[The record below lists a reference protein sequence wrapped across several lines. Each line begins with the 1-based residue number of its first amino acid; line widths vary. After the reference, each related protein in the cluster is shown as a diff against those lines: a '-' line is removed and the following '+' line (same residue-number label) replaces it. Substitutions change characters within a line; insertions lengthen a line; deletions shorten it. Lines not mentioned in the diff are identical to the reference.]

1 MNMRILIV
9 RHADPDYVNDSI
21 TKKGVKEAK
30 LLAERLKKEKIDAI
44 YCSPLGRAKKTASYT
59 LNARNECA
67 ETFEWLRE
75 FGSNLTPHGSKICWD
90 RMPSEW
96 TKNNDFY
103 DADKWYGVQEFQE
116 FGITKEYEFVKK
128 GLFDLLSKYGYENNG
143 KYFKVKKANKK
154 TIVLFCHF
162 GVESVILSLLFG
174 TSAMPFLHNFCALP
188 SSVTTVVTEERE
200 RGVASFRCLSFGD
213 ISHLYAGSE
222 KPSFQARFCE
232 TYSDFTKR
240 H

>member
-1 MNMRILIV
+1 
-9 RHADPDYVNDSI
+9 
-21 TKKGVKEAK
+21 
-30 LLAERLKKEKIDAI
+30 
-44 YCSPLGRAKKTASYT
+44 
-59 LNARNECA
+59 
-67 ETFEWLRE
+67 
-75 FGSNLTPHGSKICWD
+75 
-90 RMPSEW
+90 MPSEW

-103 DADKWYGVQEFQE
+103 DADKWYGVQEFQY

>member
-21 TKKGVKEAK
+21 TKKGVKEAE

-59 LNARNECA
+59 LNECA
-67 ETFEWLRE
+67 ETLEWLRE

-90 RMPSEW
+90 RMPAEW
-96 TKNNDFY
+96 TKNQDFY
-103 DADKWYGVQEFQE
+103 DADKWYGVQEFQD
-116 FGITKEYEFVKK
+116 FGITQEYEFVKK
-128 GLFDLLSKYGYENNG
+128 GLFDLLEEYGYENNG

-213 ISHLYAGSE
+213 ISHLYAGNE